1 MDYLGSMTKNLKGYE
16 MRKILL
22 TTIVFGSILVAGFD
36 RNGMVVTDS
45 VTGLMWQDDYRDN
58 GGNIKQAKW
67 QSAIDYCEALRLDG
81 YDDWRLPNIR
91 ELGTIIDYN
100 QGSIAINPVFQKA
113 IADFYISS
121 STYTRYESYEW
132 GISFL
137 RGECDLNSKDHE
149 HYIRCVRTGSNAGTS
164 SDNTITHNGI
174 TYGTV
179 TSPYTGRVW
188 LDRNLGASRVC
199 TSYDDAQCFGDY
211 YQWGRNADGHEKKD
225 SETTDVQ
232 ATDVNIVGHGKFIT
246 VENVSYGD
254 WAKDADG
261 SGSQRKSNW
270 NRSDASSICP
280 LGFRVPYIPEMK
292 AELLD
297 ENSAEIQ
304 KNSSQKNGN
313 SDDRRINAYNTF
325 LKLPTAGSRNSGN
338 GEMDHIGYFGA
349 IWANSTTRSTSALI
363 GFEESFARYYAYGR
377 GRAFGFSVR
386 CIKIEGAGNN

>member
-1 MDYLGSMTKNLKGYE
+1 

-45 VTGLMWQDDYRDN
+45 VTGLMWQDDYSDN

-121 STYTRYESYEW
+121 STYTRYKSYEW

-149 HYIRCVRTGSNAGTS
+149 HYIRCVRTGSNAETS

-179 TSPYTGRVW
+179 TSPYTGRIW

-199 TSYDDAQCFGDY
+199 TSYDDAQCFGGY

-232 ATDVNIVGHGKFIT
+232 ATDVHNVGHGKFIISDD
-246 VENVSYGD
+246 NHDND
-254 WAKDADG
+254 WAYDADTNGTLRNENWSKTDG
-261 SGSQRKSNW
+261 SNL
-270 NRSDASSICP
+270 CP
-280 LGFRVPYIPEMK
+280 SGYRVPTLDEVK
-292 AELLD
+292 AELFD
-297 ENSAEIQ
+297 VGSAQIDRNATQ
-304 KNSSQKNGN
+304 KSGN
-313 SDDRRINAYNTF
+313 NDDRRQNAFGMF
-325 LKLPTAGSRNSGN
+325 LKLPAAGHRL
-338 GEMDHIGYFGA
+338 DVDPVYVYDIGYWGSIWTANANNTYAVRVAYIEDGA
-349 IWANSTTRSTSALI
+349 GWYSSAHRTT
-363 GFEESFARYYAYGR
+363 GYQ
-377 GRAFGFSVR
+377 VR
-386 CIKIEGAGNN
+386 CIKGE